1 MSEIKL
7 KPSEKENYV
16 NNNQLYD
23 AYAVWY
29 DEVEKGNTTFQDI
42 PPFIVDSMIKIATRT
57 TYNHKFVNYS
67 YRDDFISDGLYD
79 CIRFAKNFKLT
90 YLSKKTGVVEKGN
103 AFSYLTTICINAFY
117 RRIDKEHKETY
128 VKSKIVTDN
137 IFGDFLDQINTDD
150 ADYKNQYIE
159 FLREVGS
166 SGSCIPMALKRID
179 KKKNAVSVKGPLDEF
194 S

>member
-1 MSEIKL
+1 MIEPKL
-7 KPSEKENYV
+7 KPHEKEFYV
-16 NNNQLYD
+16 NNNQLYE
-23 AYAVWY
+23 AYSKWY
-29 DEVEKGNTTFQDI
+29 DEVEKGTTTFQDI
-42 PPFIVDSMIKIATRT
+42 PPFIVDSMISIATRT

-90 YLSKKTGVVEKGN
+90 YTSKKTGEFKLGN

-137 IFGDFLDQINTDD
+137 IFGEFLDQINADD
-150 ADYKNQYIE
+150 TDYKNQYIE
-159 FLREVGS
+159 FLRDVGNN
-166 SGSCIPMALKRID
+166 GSCIPMALKRID
-179 KKKNAVSVKGPLDEF
+179 KKKKAIEVKGPLDEF